1 MKMKLFILVLTLFV
15 SILSG
20 HSQEFKDL
28 IVTETNDSISC
39 TISLLNDKNFFYDH
53 KVKNGIVNDMMP
65 VSKVKY
71 FSYGGKTSVPVIQS
85 KIETKPFIW
94 EKTDSVAKSKE
105 EIYSDTKMFI
115 AVKWKS
121 SKDVI
126 QNDDKEGGIIL
137 LKGSTI
143 KEEFFFG
150 ATYYYVYGYNVTFR
164 MKDNK
169 FRIVIDNLHCAS
181 AYNSGGGKPHK
192 IDPFVGNDCPTT
204 IDFNTPGIPKKQ
216 AISMMASLL
225 NDFQP
230 IVDDYVKYINASSK
244 AIGEW

>member
-1 MKMKLFILVLTLFV
+1 MKLFILVLTLFV

-71 FSYGGKTSVPVIQS
+71 YSYGGKTNVPVIQS
-85 KIETKPFIW
+85 KFETKPFTW
-94 EKTDSVAKSKE
+94 EKTDSVAKTKAQ
-105 EIYSDTKMFI
+105 IYSDTKMFI
-115 AVKWKS
+115 AITWKS
-121 SKDVI
+121 AKNVI

-137 LKGSTI
+137 LKGSTTR
-143 KEEFFFG
+143 EVFCFG
-150 ATYYYVYGYNVTFR
+150 TTWYYVYYYNVTFR

-169 FRIVIDNLHCAS
+169 FKIVIDNLYCES
-181 AYNSGGGKPHK
+181 AYNSKGGVPNK
-192 IDPFVGNDCPTT
+192 IEPFLGDQCPQNVSMG
-204 IDFNTPGIPKKQ
+204 FNTPGIPKKQ